1 MIIWIASYPKSG
13 NTWVRSLL
21 STYLHSNDGN
31 FNFNLLKNI
40 LKFPSKKYLNY
51 FLEDFSD
58 IKKVSKYWI
67 AAQERMKLFNENKS
81 MLLKTHSAL
90 CTLENNSFTN
100 KNNTQAV
107 IYVVRDPRN
116 VVTSISNHYS
126 IDIKESYNFISSK
139 TKILSDNK
147 WGSEDFG
154 IIEILGSWSDH
165 YNSWKNIKFAPIIII
180 KYENLINDTKNSL
193 EKIINFLQKFI
204 NVKIDDK
211 KILKTVES
219 CNFKNLR
226 KMEESEGFQEAAYSE
241 KLKRKGNFFNL
252 GQKNNWKNLL
262 DPKIEKKIRMTFEK
276 EMKELN
282 YI

>member
-67 AAQERMKLFNENKS
+67 AAQERMNLFNENKS

-90 CTLENNSFTN
+90 CTLENNSFTD

-139 TKILSDNK
+139 NKILSDNK

-154 IIEILGSWSDH
+154 IIEVLGSWSDH

-204 NVKIDDK
+204 NVKIDDE

-226 KMEESEGFQEAAYSE
+226 KMEENEGFQEAAYSE
-241 KLKRKGNFFNL
+241 KLKRKVNFFNL

-262 DPKIEKKIRMTFEK
+262 DPKIEKKIRVTFEK

>member
-67 AAQERMKLFNENKS
+67 AAQERMNLFNENKS

-241 KLKRKGNFFNL
+241 KLKRKVNFFNL